1 RTALLLWLKGSCHF
15 SAHKVRFVRLSP
27 LEVLVFPPVT
37 SYHRLLIHSTAQEF
51 SRLCS
56 FSISQG
62 DNRRTVVCPKAY
74 RIMPDSPEDTSV
86 SSLTRK
92 SSSSIA
98 EGRGQ
103 VTPEGSTS
111 DTKARQ
117 QESTSVTPPKRA
129 TPRDRSTKKNRRPD
143 QQIYVPRRGRQTNRT
158 SPEIPQSVKKSI
170 DTKQPT
176 LKGSQQSEK
185 PLAGVGD
192 HHINQTDRC
201 INASSRAVEAEIS
214 SSSKALSIEDQDN
227 LSTKLGNGAV
237 DDRLVDTDIDQCLP
251 SSCRTPD
258 LEDTR
263 REVEDK
269 IVESLSKYRESHCE
283 VVLNNIPCDFQRESS
298 DNDVIQES
306 STEGVSIAC
315 TPAQEQPQEIVC
327 ERALK
332 DTRIIRSG
340 NQTKVRKLE
349 SECYKVVATQD
360 QPPSPTEEIMA
371 DDATRLEP
379 TGVSGN
385 GDDKTAKIADDS
397 KEPRKD
403 GGEKDDV
410 KKEDDEGEEEEDSWD
425 TMFDEEGNSL
435 QEDEVKEITDAVG
448 GISVSVKKP
457 AHDYH
462 NFSPKD
468 TTDYSKLEHVIE
480 AYDFPADFKMEDL
493 VMTFSAFNNK
503 GFDVKWV
510 DDTHALIVFTTPQV
524 ASDALGLQNPML
536 RTRLLSLA
544 SKQSKQKAKATVE
557 FLQPYRPRPE
567 TSSLAARR
575 MVSNALGVKSNVSKE
590 QRDAERQKLKEAK
603 EKKRDE
609 KRQKADVWDG
619 NI

>member
-1 RTALLLWLKGSCHF
+1 
-15 SAHKVRFVRLSP
+15 
-27 LEVLVFPPVT
+27 
-37 SYHRLLIHSTAQEF
+37 
-51 SRLCS
+51 
-56 FSISQG
+56 
-62 DNRRTVVCPKAY
+62 
-74 RIMPDSPEDTSV
+74 M
-86 SSLTRK
+86 
-92 SSSSIA
+92 
-98 EGRGQ
+98 
-103 VTPEGSTS
+103 TPEGSTS

-143 QQIYVPRRGRQTNRT
+143 QQIYVPRRGRQTNRI
-158 SPEIPQSVKKSI
+158 SPENPRSVKQST

-185 PLAGVGD
+185 PLEGVHVGD
-192 HHINQTDRC
+192 HHNQTDRH
-201 INASSRAVEAEIS
+201 INASPRTVEADLS
-214 SSSKALSIEDQDN
+214 SSSKAPSIEDPDN
-227 LSTKLGNGAV
+227 LSTTLGNGAV
-237 DDRLVDTDIDQCLP
+237 DDRLVDTDIEQCLP

-263 REVEDK
+263 REVEEK
-269 IVESLSKYRESHCE
+269 IVESLSKYRQSHRE
-283 VVLNNIPCDFQRESS
+283 AVLNVTPCGFQRGSS
-298 DNDVIQES
+298 GHDVVQES

-327 ERALK
+327 ESALK
-332 DTRIIRSG
+332 DTCSIRSG
-340 NQTKVRKLE
+340 NQTKVRQLE

-360 QPPSPTEEIMA
+360 QPPLPTEDIMA
-371 DDATRLEP
+371 DDATHLEP
-379 TGVSGN
+379 TGISGK
-385 GDDKTAKIADDS
+385 GDEVTAKRADDS
-397 KEPRKD
+397 ADKGPRED
-403 GGEKDDV
+403 GEKDDV